1 MADCEYQIGGEGK
14 FYSESEFKKLLSEG
28 YLDKVMME
36 KSLTI
41 KGIKPNEAIAS
52 SFQLPSAIQPIVPT
66 TEAKTEEVV
75 TPTGDKNNYKIA
87 QDVTAEVSKENPDAS
102 VLLTPKG
109 EDLSLTAVYVGKENR
124 GKGIGT
130 KVLESVKKQAD
141 KLGKKIVLDATTELD
156 EETDLGRLESFYQKN
171 GFTKVGENKFEYNPI
186 TETKT
191 EEVVTPV
198 AEVKSENELPT
209 SELDKIPKGKTFQED
224 LAPEYYK
231 ELKEDISKNG
241 IKQPI
246 KLEYYVKDNAL
257 RIKDGHHRFKIAKE
271 LGITNIPVEVN
282 VVWNKKI
289 NEVDSNKDIEG
300 QPTYNPPSALDV
312 DFYKQRMYSPGTIK
326 LSEIGYS
333 TTPNETVT
341 KTEKNVTEPADEV
354 ERLRAE
360 EQKELLEAI
369 PNIEFL
375 QERNMHRGYMTAE
388 DVANYERIYNKY
400 DKLIT
405 PLLKQ
410 TTAEAK
416 EEVSDDRVAEEFAK
430 STNGNID
437 YAKKSISDVE
447 KYNNG
452 EVSPREYLES
462 RGYSEENFFE
472 VGADRDV
479 KDFLDLTEEEFKEV
493 ADRTAGYQNNK
504 INEAKQKVQA
514 ETVTKTEPTAET
526 APETKQPTKEAVAA
540 KNLADFLRRGKSEK
554 GTAMAS
560 PIPGFNQIWDATIET
575 VAKAIEVGGVTAGNF
590 RQSINDGMKAL
601 RNTDAYKAI
610 TDPKERAKISS
621 QYRKALVDLVP
632 QHFNFNADNL
642 RAAEFDTFNEELE
655 AAKGKDLDPKAFNAL
670 KARAKKFVNDN
681 LPVDNYRKT
690 EVKSYVAK
698 NFDKAK
704 NVADIQKNLEAV
716 NALLE
721 GKEAKIAEKSK
732 EQLIKDI
739 TDKIKANSKKVI
751 RRDRRTRR
759 KQGKITIP
767 AQQELNQV
775 IQDLKDQGMFN
786 NLESLTTE
794 ELSDLNNSLDN
805 IIKTGRAEQKQLTAL
820 EQAKIKADKA
830 MILRSLTSSP
840 DDILNGEE
848 EINERLD
855 QTDGHVIVDDKLM
868 SHSDFKDYVKK
879 NPDADLE
886 NVEFY
891 YSKDASKVREKLEK
905 DTTIRQRIRN
915 TTLWTVSDLETHL
928 AKLGAKAKGL
938 KTWIEG
944 NIAKPIREGRRKSIE
959 TVWRETRSYKKK
971 TREIFGNET
980 TMFKALTAP
989 TSVKAKN
996 SEESLS
1002 AGQVVHLFN
1011 ILNNTDPN
1019 KREADAKRLMKK
1031 NYISAEDVFNFMEDP
1046 ENKQLLDYANYLSEQ
1061 YNGPLRTLFGPTIE
1075 NLHNIDLGSDYYYPQ
1090 PASKSEAENITDSN
1104 NNISLSVTA
1113 PNMRHRE
1120 DNPTSGFELIDAH
1133 QMYLSYIDSMSHAK
1147 EFIPVVKA
1155 INTLISDVNRPYI
1168 MEKFGSASD
1177 YSDFIQTLK
1186 NTVTNESL
1194 YAPGALTAFNN
1205 AISLSLLWF
1214 RIQSV
1219 PQQMSS
1225 MIHYYHAGIKDGVYP
1240 HDVLRA
1246 VPTNKKELE
1255 FVKDFYADNPYLY
1268 NRLGGANIDPEMKKL
1283 KEQIDSN
1290 ANKLVKGTL
1299 NFVQFAGLFPIKF
1312 GDATAAASIGGGM
1325 SFALAQYKQAFKETG
1340 DADYAKEQAMQ
1351 RWYEETERTGQVSVA
1366 REIMSTKSFDNVVRL
1381 FIPFSSAQQGV
1392 VKKIY
1397 KAYLNTKDWKNL
1409 DPKEKAQTVSDL
1421 IYFSVAAPLPFLM
1434 SGAIGYALVSML
1446 SDDDEDEK
1454 EMTRLLYDLGTDAA
1468 QSHFTALG
1476 LPGLLLNTATN
1487 IARDKSHFNESPAY
1501 SRKEDIGI
1509 QLVKMLSANKTW
1521 DDLTSAERKDFIKN
1535 YKGERFGSFENTYNE
1550 SSMWDKT
1557 TRKDID
1563 EALESIGVLNLSKLY
1578 NRLDNLG
1585 KDKDI
1590 AAFALG
1596 VDRTRT
1602 EMNKKLDPYFNKAV
1616 ESGKKDALFEFAAR
1630 TWRDATGEDVD
1641 TKYIPEGAEKPKKS
1655 RKSSSDPF
1663 KFKKSGPSPFKKKF

>member
-1 MADCEYQIGGEGK
+1 MADCDYQIKGDDRI
-14 FYSESEFKKLLSEG
+14 YSESEFKKLLSEG
-28 YLDKVMME
+28 YLDKVIME
-36 KSLTI
+36 NDLKI
-41 KGIKPNEAIAS
+41 RGIKADEAIAS
-52 SFQLPSAIQPIVPT
+52 SFQLPSAIQPTVPT

-141 KLGKKIVLDATTELD
+141 KLGKKVVLDATTELD
-156 EETDLGRLESFYQKN
+156 EETDLGRLESFYEKN
-171 GFTKVGENKFEYNPI
+171 GFTKVGDNKFEYNPTAEV
-186 TETKT
+186 TETVTPESKT
-191 EEVVTPV
+191 EEVVTPKKIEELLPKPEKPINETKKGVFGKKDRTYEKRLSQYEEDLDDWNKSIKFFNNNPDVVEFYANANEQQKKHILRYSIWRSDSKNLDLNELIEYEYIQDDGTFSISPKGFTAKINDYENAPRLENGSIDWDKIKYVVVNPKGEMIYSASNSSDAVPSLYEENSKYQLQKPKV
-198 AEVKSENELPT
+198 ATPEVKTE
-209 SELDKIPKGKTFQED
+209 
-224 LAPEYYK
+224 
-231 ELKEDISKNG
+231 
-241 IKQPI
+241 
-246 KLEYYVKDNAL
+246 
-257 RIKDGHHRFKIAKE
+257 
-271 LGITNIPVEVN
+271 EV
-282 VVWNKKI
+282 V
-289 NEVDSNKDIEG
+289 
-300 QPTYNPPSALDV
+300 
-312 DFYKQRMYSPGTIK
+312 
-326 LSEIGYS
+326 
-333 TTPNETVT
+333 TPAETVT
-341 KTEKNVTEPADEV
+341 EEKSFD
-354 ERLRAE
+354 
-360 EQKELLEAI
+360 
-369 PNIEFL
+369 
-375 QERNMHRGYMTAE
+375 
-388 DVANYERIYNKY
+388 
-400 DKLIT
+400 DK
-405 PLLKQ
+405 
-410 TTAEAK
+410 
-416 EEVSDDRVAEEFAK
+416 VAEELAKSINSDIDFAK
-430 STNGNID
+430 
-437 YAKKSISDVE
+437 KEISDFE

-452 EVSPREYLES
+452 EVSPKEYLES
-462 RGYSEENFFE
+462 RGYSKENFFE
-472 VGADRDV
+472 VGAEREV

-493 ADRTAGYQNNK
+493 ADKNANYENNR
-504 INEAKQKVQA
+504 INQAKQKVQS
-514 ETVTKTEPTAET
+514 ETVTKTEEVVTPTT
-526 APETKQPTKEAVAA
+526 ETKQPTKEAKVA
-540 KNLADFLRRGKSEK
+540 KSLADTLRKAKMNLPK

-560 PIPGFNQIWDATIET
+560 FAPGFDKVWDASIET

-632 QHFNFNADNL
+632 QHFNFSVDDL
-642 RAAEFDTFNEELE
+642 RASEFDTFNQELE
-655 AAKGKDLDPKAFNAL
+655 AAKGKDIGPKAFNAL

-681 LPVDNYRKT
+681 LPVDNYKKT

-716 NALLE
+716 NTLLE
-721 GKEAKIAEKSK
+721 GKEAKIAKRTK

-739 TDKIKANSKKVI
+739 TDKIKSNSKQVV
-751 RRDRRTRR
+751 RRDKRTRR

-767 AQQELNQV
+767 AQQELNQA
-775 IQDLKDQGMFN
+775 IQDLKDQGLFN

-794 ELSDLNNSLDN
+794 ELSDLDKSLDN
-805 IIKTGRAEQKQLTAL
+805 IIKTGRAEQKTLTAL
-820 EQAKIKADKA
+820 EQAKIKTDKA
-830 MILRSLTSSP
+830 MILRSLAGSP

-848 EINERLD
+848 EINERLEET
-855 QTDGHVIVDDKLM
+855 QGHVIVDDQLM
-868 SHSDFKDYVKK
+868 SASDFKDYVKK
-879 NPDADLE
+879 NPDADLD

-891 YSKDASKVREKLEK
+891 YDKDASKVREKLEK

-959 TVWRETRSYKKK
+959 TVWRETRAYKKK
-971 TREIFGNET
+971 TRDIFGNEA
-980 TMFKALTAP
+980 TMFKDLTAP

-1046 ENKQLLDYANYLSEQ
+1046 ENKKLLDYANYLSEQ

-1168 MEKFGSASD
+1168 MEKFGSAAD

-1194 YAPGALTAFNN
+1194 YKPGAMTAYLN
-1205 AISLSLLWF
+1205 AVSLSLLWF

-1246 VPTNKKELE
+1246 VPTNKDELK

-1299 NFVQFAGLFPIKF
+1299 NFIQFAGLFPIKF

-1340 DADYAKEQAMQ
+1340 DANYAKEHAIQ
-1351 RWYEETERTGQVSVA
+1351 RWYEETERTGQVSIA
-1366 REIMSTKSFDNVVRL
+1366 REIMSTKSFDNNVRL

-1392 VKKIY
+1392 VKKVY
-1397 KAYLNTKDWKNL
+1397 KSYLNVKDWKSL
-1409 DPKEKAQTVSDL
+1409 DAKEKAQTVSDL
-1421 IYFSVAAPLPFLM
+1421 IYFSVFAPLPFLM
-1434 SGAIGYALVSML
+1434 SGAIGYAFVSML

-1468 QSHFTALG
+1468 QSHLTALG
-1476 LPGLLLNTATN
+1476 LPGLILNTATN
-1487 IARDKSHFNESPAY
+1487 IARDKSHFNESPSY

-1509 QLVKMLSANKTW
+1509 QLVKMLNNNKTW
-1521 DDLTSAERKDFIKN
+1521 DDLTPTERKEFIKN

-1550 SSMWDKT
+1550 SFMWDRATK
-1557 TRKDID
+1557 KDID
-1563 EALESIGVLNLSKLY
+1563 ETLESMGILNLSKLY
-1578 NRLDNLG
+1578 DRFETLG
-1585 KDKDI
+1585 KEKDIAAKDI

-1602 EMNKKLDPYFNKAV
+1602 EMNKKLDPYFNKAI

-1630 TWRDATGEDVD
+1630 AWRDATGEDVD

-1655 RKSSSDPF
+1655 RKRSSKPF
-1663 KFKKSGPSPFKKKF
+1663 KFNQPGPSPFKKKF

>member
-1 MADCEYQIGGEGK
+1 MADCIYTIEGSDK
-14 FYSESEFKKLLSEG
+14 TYSESEFKKLLSEG
-28 YLDKVMME
+28 YLDKVMMD
-36 KSLTI
+36 KNI
-41 KGIKPNEAIAS
+41 KIRGIKPDEAMAS
-52 SFQLPSAIQPIVPT
+52 SFQIPSAVQPQAPT
-66 TEAKTEEVV
+66 EVKS
-75 TPTGDKNNYKIA
+75 DYQIA
-87 QDVTAEVSKENPDAS
+87 QDATNEVSKENPDAS

-109 EDLSLTAVYVGKENR
+109 EDLSLTAVYVAKENR

-141 KLGKKIVLDATTELD
+141 KLGKKVVLDATTELD
-156 EETDLGRLESFYQKN
+156 EETDLGRLESFYEKN
-171 GFTKVGENKFEYNPI
+171 GFTKVGDNKFEYNPTAEV
-186 TETKT
+186 TEAVTPEIKTEEVVTPTETVTKT
-191 EEVVTPV
+191 EEVVTEPTT
-198 AEVKSENELPT
+198 EVKEQEQKINVNPLQGYSFTYESEQDIPNELKGVSPIVRSESTIGRGKKAKTNIRLTFSGQQLIDAGLGQQEGQTTTETKVEEQAAPEAKNKLTKKDLSKLT
-209 SELDKIPKGKTFQED
+209 SEEMFDIYDGLSE
-224 LAPEYYK
+224 
-231 ELKEDISKNG
+231 ELKDEHFRYGVGPNMTSQPSKMMFFT
-241 IKQPI
+241 
-246 KLEYYVKDNAL
+246 KLKNA
-257 RIKDGHHRFKIAKE
+257 I
-271 LGITNIPVEVN
+271 
-282 VVWNKKI
+282 
-289 NEVDSNKDIEG
+289 G
-300 QPTYNPPSALDV
+300 Q
-312 DFYKQRMYSPGTIK
+312 
-326 LSEIGYS
+326 E
-333 TTPNETVT
+333 
-341 KTEKNVTEPADEV
+341 
-354 ERLRAE
+354 
-360 EQKELLEAI
+360 EAI
-369 PNIEFL
+369 S
-375 QERNMHRGYMTAE
+375 
-388 DVANYERIYNKY
+388 
-400 DKLIT
+400 LIT
-405 PLLKQ
+405 ERQ
-410 TTAEAK
+410 
-416 EEVSDDRVAEEFAK
+416 AK
-430 STNGNID
+430 SS
-437 YAKKSISDVE
+437 K
-447 KYNNG
+447 
-452 EVSPREYLES
+452 
-462 RGYSEENFFE
+462 
-472 VGADRDV
+472 
-479 KDFLDLTEEEFKEV
+479 
-493 ADRTAGYQNNK
+493 
-504 INEAKQKVQA
+504 
-514 ETVTKTEPTAET
+514 
-526 APETKQPTKEAVAA
+526 TKQPTKEAQVA
-540 KNLADFLRRGKSEK
+540 KGLADTLRKAKFNLPK

-560 PIPGFNQIWDATIET
+560 FAPGFDKVWDATIET
-575 VAKAIEVGGVTAGNF
+575 VAKAIEAGGVTVGNF
-590 RQSINDGMKAL
+590 RKSINDGMKAL
-601 RNTDAYKAI
+601 KNTDAYKAI
-610 TDPKERAKISS
+610 TDIRERDRITSEYRKSLLEKIPQFFNVDPTEDFGNVWDSSMDIVNDSLSKSNKTPAALQKAIDEGFKDVKKSTWYNALDKDQKQQFAADYNDAMNRMFPINKEKASKEKVSKEEKEQGKEFKDKVSGVTGTVKPEKTIRLSESELIRIQLKYGNLIGKEVVKNIQDIKERIREYAQENLPKDDYSVKEVNSLMRSLSAAKTEKGLERSLDRID
-621 QYRKALVDLVP
+621 ALV
-632 QHFNFNADNL
+632 A
-642 RAAEFDTFNEELE
+642 RKLE
-655 AAKGKDLDPKAFNAL
+655 KQEAQD
-670 KARAKKFVNDN
+670 
-681 LPVDNYRKT
+681 RKT
-690 EVKSYVAK
+690 
-698 NFDKAK
+698 
-704 NVADIQKNLEAV
+704 
-716 NALLE
+716 
-721 GKEAKIAEKSK
+721 
-732 EQLIKDI
+732 LIKSI
-739 TDKIKANSKKVI
+739 NDKIKANSKQVI

-767 AQQELNQV
+767 AQQELNQA
-775 IQDLKDQGMFN
+775 IQDLKDQGLFN

-794 ELSDLNNSLDN
+794 ELSDLNDSLDN
-805 IIKTGRAEQKQLTAL
+805 IIKTGRVEQKALTAL
-820 EQAKIKADKA
+820 EQAKIKSDKA
-830 MILRSLTSSP
+830 MILRSLNSSP

-855 QTDGHVIVDDKLM
+855 KTDGHVIVDDQLM

-879 NPDADLE
+879 NPDADLD

-891 YSKDASKVREKLEK
+891 YNRDASKVREKLER

-959 TVWRETRSYKKK
+959 TVWRETRAYKKK
-971 TREIFGNET
+971 TREIFDDEAS
-980 TMFKALTAP
+980 MFKALTAP

-996 SEESLS
+996 STESLS

-1011 ILNNTDPN
+1011 ILNNTDPE

-1031 NYISAEDVFNFMEDP
+1031 NYISAEDVFNFMKKP
-1046 ENKQLLDYANYLSEQ
+1046 ENYQLLNYAAYLAQQ

-1075 NLHNIDLGSDYYYPQ
+1075 NLHTIDLGSDYYYPQ

-1120 DNPTSGFELIDAH
+1120 ENPTSGFELIDAH

-1168 MEKFGSASD
+1168 MEKFGSAAD

-1194 YAPGALTAFNN
+1194 YKPGAMTAYLNSV
-1205 AISLSLLWF
+1205 SLSLLWF

-1299 NFVQFAGLFPIKF
+1299 SFIQFAGLFPIKF

-1340 DADYAKEQAMQ
+1340 DASYAKEHALQ
-1351 RWYEETERTGQVSVA
+1351 RWFEETERTGQVSVA

-1392 VKKIY
+1392 IKKIY
-1397 KAYLNTKDWKNL
+1397 KSYLNTKDWKNL
-1409 DPKEKAQTVSDL
+1409 DAKEKAQTVSDL
-1421 IYFSVAAPLPFLM
+1421 IYFSVFAPLPFLM
-1434 SGAIGYALVSML
+1434 SGAIGYAFVSML

-1468 QSHFTALG
+1468 QSHLTALG

-1501 SRKEDIGI
+1501 SRKEDIAL
-1509 QLVKMLSANKTW
+1509 QLVKMLNNNKTW
-1521 DDLTSAERKDFIKN
+1521 DDLTLAERKEFIKN

-1550 SSMWDKT
+1550 SSMWDRA

-1563 EALESIGVLNLSKLY
+1563 EALESIGILNLSKLY
-1578 NRLDNLG
+1578 DKMANLG
-1585 KDKDI
+1585 KSNDFASI

-1602 EMNKKLDPYFNKAV
+1602 EMNKKLDSYFNKAV
-1616 ESGKKDALFEFAAR
+1616 ESGKKDVLFETGAR
-1630 TWRDATGEDVD
+1630 IWRDATGENVD
-1641 TKYIPEGAEKPKKS
+1641 TKYIPQGAEKPKKI
-1655 RKSSSDPF
+1655 RSSSSKPF
-1663 KFKKSGPSPFKKKF
+1663 SFNQPGPSPFKKKF

>member
-52 SFQLPSAIQPIVPT
+52 SFQLPSAIQPTVPV
-66 TEAKTEEVV
+66 TETKTKEVV
-75 TPTGDKNNYKIA
+75 TPT
-87 QDVTAEVSKENPDAS
+87 
-102 VLLTPKG
+102 
-109 EDLSLTAVYVGKENR
+109 
-124 GKGIGT
+124 
-130 KVLESVKKQAD
+130 
-141 KLGKKIVLDATTELD
+141 
-156 EETDLGRLESFYQKN
+156 
-171 GFTKVGENKFEYNPI
+171 
-186 TETKT
+186 
-191 EEVVTPV
+191 
-198 AEVKSENELPT
+198 
-209 SELDKIPKGKTFQED
+209 
-224 LAPEYYK
+224 
-231 ELKEDISKNG
+231 
-241 IKQPI
+241 
-246 KLEYYVKDNAL
+246 
-257 RIKDGHHRFKIAKE
+257 
-271 LGITNIPVEVN
+271 
-282 VVWNKKI
+282 
-289 NEVDSNKDIEG
+289 
-300 QPTYNPPSALDV
+300 
-312 DFYKQRMYSPGTIK
+312 
-326 LSEIGYS
+326 
-333 TTPNETVT
+333 ETVT
-341 KTEKNVTEPADEV
+341 KTEEKVTEPTAEV
-354 ERLRAE
+354 ETLRAE
-360 EQKELLEAI
+360 EQKELREAI
-369 PNIEFL
+369 PNIESYKVDGEIDKSL
-375 QERNMHRGYMTAE
+375 MTPE
-388 DVANYERIYNKY
+388 ESKNYDEIYNKY

-405 PLLKQ
+405 PLLKEP
-410 TTAEAK
+410 AA
-416 EEVSDDRVAEEFAK
+416 EVSIEELNKKKESLNKEFNSLNKQYIKDNKQLDATTRANEDTTVIEERLDNTQQKMSEISSELENVENDIK
-430 STNGNID
+430 S
-437 YAKKSISDVE
+437 
-447 KYNNG
+447 
-452 EVSPREYLES
+452 
-462 RGYSEENFFE
+462 
-472 VGADRDV
+472 
-479 KDFLDLTEEEFKEV
+479 KE
-493 ADRTAGYQNNK
+493 
-504 INEAKQKVQA
+504 
-514 ETVTKTEPTAET
+514 P
-526 APETKQPTKEAVAA
+526 APETKQPTKEAQVA
-540 KNLADFLRRGKSEK
+540 KSLADTLRKAKMNLPK

-560 PIPGFNQIWDATIET
+560 FAPGFDKVWDTTIET

-655 AAKGKDLDPKAFNAL
+655 ASKEKEKFAGGLSAKELSNL
-670 KARAKKFVNDN
+670 KAKAKKFVNDN

-721 GKEAKIAEKSK
+721 GKEAKIAEKSR

-739 TDKIKANSKKVI
+739 TDKIKANSKQVV
-751 RRDRRTRR
+751 RRDKRTRR

-767 AQQELNQV
+767 AQRELNQV

-805 IIKTGRAEQKQLTAL
+805 IIKTGRTEQKQLTAL

-830 MILRSLTSSP
+830 MILRSLTSRP
-840 DDILNGEE
+840 DDILNGED

-855 QTDGHVIVDDKLM
+855 STDGHVIVDDKLM

-879 NPDADLE
+879 NPDADLD

-891 YSKDASKVREKLEK
+891 YDKNASKVREKLEK
-905 DTTIRQRIRN
+905 DTTIRQKIRN

-959 TVWRETRSYKKK
+959 TVWRETRGYKKK
-971 TREIFGNET
+971 TREIFGNES

-1194 YAPGALTAFNN
+1194 YKPGAMTAYLNS
-1205 AISLSLLWF
+1205 ISLSLLWF

-1225 MIHYYHAGIKDGVYP
+1225 MVHYYHAGIKDGVYP

-1255 FVKDFYADNPYLY
+1255 FVKDFYVDNPYLY

-1299 NFVQFAGLFPIKF
+1299 NFIQFAGLFPIKF
-1312 GDATAAASIGGGM
+1312 GDATAAASIGGGA

-1340 DADYAKEQAMQ
+1340 DAQYAKEHAMQ

-1366 REIMSTKSFDNVVRL
+1366 REIMSTKSFDNNVRL

-1392 VKKIY
+1392 IKKIY
-1397 KAYLNTKDWKNL
+1397 KSYLNVKDWKNL
-1409 DPKEKAQTVSDL
+1409 DAKEKAQTVSDL

-1434 SGAIGYALVSML
+1434 SGAIGYAFVSML

-1468 QSHFTALG
+1468 QSHLTALG
-1476 LPGLLLNTATN
+1476 LPGLILNTATN
-1487 IARDKSHFNESPAY
+1487 VARDKSHFNESPAY
-1501 SRKEDIGI
+1501 SRKEDIAI
-1509 QLVKMLSANKTW
+1509 QLVKMLKNNKTW
-1521 DDLTSAERKDFIKN
+1521 DDLTLAEQKEFIKD

-1550 SSMWDKT
+1550 SSMWDRA

-1563 EALESIGVLNLSKLY
+1563 EALESIGILNLSKLY
-1578 NRLDNLG
+1578 DRLETLG
-1585 KDKDI
+1585 KEKDI

-1602 EMNKKLDPYFNKAV
+1602 EMNKKLDPYFNKAI

-1630 TWRDATGEDVD
+1630 AWRDATGEAVD

-1655 RKSSSDPF
+1655 RKSSSKPGAF
-1663 KFKKSGPSPFKKKF
+1663 PKQKFGPKIPKFKIN

>member
-1 MADCEYQIGGEGK
+1 MADCEYTIAGDDRV
-14 FYSESEFKKLLSEG
+14 YSESEFKKLLSEG
-28 YLDKVMME
+28 YLDKVMIE
-36 KSLTI
+36 NKI
-41 KGIKPNEAIAS
+41 KIRGIKVNEALAS
-52 SFQLPSAIQPIVPT
+52 SFEIPSAIQPQ
-66 TEAKTEEVV
+66 A
-75 TPTGDKNNYKIA
+75 PTGVKSDYQISQEATN
-87 QDVTAEVSKENPDAS
+87 EVSKENPDAS

-109 EDLSLTAVYVGKENR
+109 EDLSLTAMYVAKENR

-141 KLGKKIVLDATTELD
+141 KLGKKVVLDATTELD
-156 EETDLGRLESFYQKN
+156 EETDLGRLESFYEKN
-171 GFTKVGENKFEYNPI
+171 GFTKVGDNKFEYNPTAEV
-186 TETKT
+186 TETVTPESKT
-191 EEVVTPV
+191 EEVVTPKKIEELLPKPEKPINETKKGVFGKKDRTYEKRLSQYEEDLDDWNKSIKFFNNNPDVVEFYANANEQQKKHILRYSIWRSDSKNLDLNELIEYEYIQDDGTFSISPKGFTAKINDYENAPRLENGSIDWDKIKYVVVNPKGEMIYSASNSSDAVPSLYEENSKYQLQKPKV
-198 AEVKSENELPT
+198 ATPEVKTE
-209 SELDKIPKGKTFQED
+209 
-224 LAPEYYK
+224 
-231 ELKEDISKNG
+231 
-241 IKQPI
+241 
-246 KLEYYVKDNAL
+246 
-257 RIKDGHHRFKIAKE
+257 
-271 LGITNIPVEVN
+271 EV
-282 VVWNKKI
+282 V
-289 NEVDSNKDIEG
+289 
-300 QPTYNPPSALDV
+300 
-312 DFYKQRMYSPGTIK
+312 
-326 LSEIGYS
+326 
-333 TTPNETVT
+333 TPAETVT
-341 KTEKNVTEPADEV
+341 EEKSFD
-354 ERLRAE
+354 
-360 EQKELLEAI
+360 
-369 PNIEFL
+369 
-375 QERNMHRGYMTAE
+375 
-388 DVANYERIYNKY
+388 
-400 DKLIT
+400 DK
-405 PLLKQ
+405 
-410 TTAEAK
+410 
-416 EEVSDDRVAEEFAK
+416 VAEELAKSINSDIDFAK
-430 STNGNID
+430 
-437 YAKKSISDVE
+437 KEISDFE

-452 EVSPREYLES
+452 EVSPKEYLES
-462 RGYSEENFFE
+462 RGYSKENFFE
-472 VGADRDV
+472 VGAEREV

-493 ADRTAGYQNNK
+493 ADKNANYENNR
-504 INEAKQKVQA
+504 INQAKQKVQS
-514 ETVTKTEPTAET
+514 ETVTKTEEVVTPTT
-526 APETKQPTKEAVAA
+526 ETKQPTKEAKVA
-540 KNLADFLRRGKSEK
+540 KSLADTLRKAKMNLPK

-560 PIPGFNQIWDATIET
+560 FAPGFDKVWDASIET

-632 QHFNFNADNL
+632 QHFNFSVDDL
-642 RAAEFDTFNEELE
+642 RASEFDTFNQELE
-655 AAKGKDLDPKAFNAL
+655 AAKGKDIGPKAFNAL

-681 LPVDNYRKT
+681 LPVDNYKKT

-716 NALLE
+716 NTLLE
-721 GKEAKIAEKSK
+721 GKEAKIAKRTK

-739 TDKIKANSKKVI
+739 TDKIKSNSKQVV
-751 RRDRRTRR
+751 RRDKRTRR

-767 AQQELNQV
+767 AQQELNQA
-775 IQDLKDQGMFN
+775 IQDLKDQGLFN

-794 ELSDLNNSLDN
+794 ELSDLDKSLDN
-805 IIKTGRAEQKQLTAL
+805 IIKTGRAEQKTLTAL
-820 EQAKIKADKA
+820 EQAKIKTDKA
-830 MILRSLTSSP
+830 MILRSLAGSP

-848 EINERLD
+848 EINERLEET
-855 QTDGHVIVDDKLM
+855 QGHVIVDDQLM
-868 SHSDFKDYVKK
+868 SASDFKDYVKK
-879 NPDADLE
+879 NPDADLD

-891 YSKDASKVREKLEK
+891 YDKDASKVREKLEK

-959 TVWRETRSYKKK
+959 TVWRETRAYKKK
-971 TREIFGNET
+971 TRDIFGNEA
-980 TMFKALTAP
+980 TMFKDLTAP

-1046 ENKQLLDYANYLSEQ
+1046 ENKKLLDYANYLSEQ

-1168 MEKFGSASD
+1168 MEKFGSAAD

-1194 YAPGALTAFNN
+1194 YKPGAMTAYLN
-1205 AISLSLLWF
+1205 AVSLSLLWF

-1246 VPTNKKELE
+1246 VPTNKDELK

-1299 NFVQFAGLFPIKF
+1299 NFIQFAGLFPIKF

-1340 DADYAKEQAMQ
+1340 DANYAKEHAIQ
-1351 RWYEETERTGQVSVA
+1351 RWYEETERTGQVSIA
-1366 REIMSTKSFDNVVRL
+1366 REIMSTKSFDNNVRL

-1392 VKKIY
+1392 VKKVY
-1397 KAYLNTKDWKNL
+1397 KSYLNVKDWKSL
-1409 DPKEKAQTVSDL
+1409 DAKEKAQTVSDL
-1421 IYFSVAAPLPFLM
+1421 IYFSVFAPLPFLM
-1434 SGAIGYALVSML
+1434 SGAIGYAFVSML

-1468 QSHFTALG
+1468 QSHLTALG
-1476 LPGLLLNTATN
+1476 LPGLILNTATN
-1487 IARDKSHFNESPAY
+1487 IARDKSHFNESPSY

-1509 QLVKMLSANKTW
+1509 QLVKMLNNNKTW
-1521 DDLTSAERKDFIKN
+1521 DDLTPTERKEFIKN

-1550 SSMWDKT
+1550 SFMWDRATK
-1557 TRKDID
+1557 KDID
-1563 EALESIGVLNLSKLY
+1563 ETLESMGILNLSKLY
-1578 NRLDNLG
+1578 DRFETLG
-1585 KDKDI
+1585 KEKDIAAKDI

-1602 EMNKKLDPYFNKAV
+1602 EMNKKLDPYFNKAI

-1630 TWRDATGEDVD
+1630 AWRDATGEDVD

-1655 RKSSSDPF
+1655 RKRSSKPF
-1663 KFKKSGPSPFKKKF
+1663 KFNQPGPSPFKKKF

>member
-1 MADCEYQIGGEGK
+1 MADCDYQIKGDDRI
-14 FYSESEFKKLLSEG
+14 YSESEFKKLLSEG

-36 KSLTI
+36 NDLKI
-41 KGIKPNEAIAS
+41 RGIKADEAMAS
-52 SFQLPSAIQPIVPT
+52 SFKLPSAVQPTVP
-66 TEAKTEEVV
+66 V
-75 TPTGDKNNYKIA
+75 TGSKDNYKVA
-87 QDVTAEVSKENPDAS
+87 QEVTTEVSKENPDAS
-102 VLLTPKG
+102 VLLTPEG

-141 KLGKKIVLDATTELD
+141 KLGKKIVLDATTGLD
-156 EETDLGRLESFYQKN
+156 EETDLGRLESFYEKN
-171 GFTKVGENKFEYNPI
+171 GFTKVGDNKFEYNPTAEV
-186 TETKT
+186 TEAVTSGIKTEEVVNPTETVTKT
-191 EEVVTPV
+191 EEVVTPTIETK
-198 AEVKSENELPT
+198 AEGKKNILN
-209 SELDKIPKGKTFQED
+209 LD
-224 LAPEYYK
+224 
-231 ELKEDISKNG
+231 ELKQQKE
-241 IKQPI
+241 
-246 KLEYYVKDNAL
+246 KLETL
-257 RIKDGHHRFKIAKE
+257 
-271 LGITNIPVEVN
+271 
-282 VVWNKKI
+282 
-289 NEVDSNKDIEG
+289 
-300 QPTYNPPSALDV
+300 
-312 DFYKQRMYSPGTIK
+312 
-326 LSEIGYS
+326 
-333 TTPNETVT
+333 
-341 KTEKNVTEPADEV
+341 
-354 ERLRAE
+354 
-360 EQKELLEAI
+360 
-369 PNIEFL
+369 
-375 QERNMHRGYMTAE
+375 
-388 DVANYERIYNKY
+388 
-400 DKLIT
+400 
-405 PLLKQ
+405 
-410 TTAEAK
+410 K
-416 EEVSDDRVAEEFAK
+416 EEKLNWTPRKEALLNKVNKA
-430 STNGNID
+430 ID
-437 YAKKSISDVE
+437 QQEKKQ
-447 KYNNG
+447 
-452 EVSPREYLES
+452 ES
-462 RGYSEENFFE
+462 
-472 VGADRDV
+472 
-479 KDFLDLTEEEFKEV
+479 
-493 ADRTAGYQNNK
+493 
-504 INEAKQKVQA
+504 
-514 ETVTKTEPTAET
+514 
-526 APETKQPTKEAVAA
+526 ETKQPTKEAVAA

-575 VAKAIEVGGVTAGNF
+575 VAKAIEVGGVTVGNF
-590 RQSINDGMKAL
+590 RKSINDGMKAL
-601 RNTDAYKAI
+601 KNTDAYKAI
-610 TDPKERAKISS
+610 TDIRERDRITSEYRKLLLEKIPQFFNVDPTEDFGNVWDSSMDIVNDSLSKSNKTPAALQKAIDEGFKDVKKSTWYNALDKDQKQQFAADYNDAMNRMFPINKEKASKEKVSKEEKEQGKEFKEKVSEVTGTVKPEKTIRLSESELIRIQLKYGNLIGKEVVKNIQDIKERIREYAQENLPKDDYSVKEVNSLMRSLSAAKTEKGLERSLDKID
-621 QYRKALVDLVP
+621 ALV
-632 QHFNFNADNL
+632 A
-642 RAAEFDTFNEELE
+642 RKLE
-655 AAKGKDLDPKAFNAL
+655 KQEAQD
-670 KARAKKFVNDN
+670 
-681 LPVDNYRKT
+681 RKT
-690 EVKSYVAK
+690 
-698 NFDKAK
+698 
-704 NVADIQKNLEAV
+704 
-716 NALLE
+716 
-721 GKEAKIAEKSK
+721 
-732 EQLIKDI
+732 LIKSI
-739 TDKIKANSKKVI
+739 NDKIKANSKQVI

-767 AQQELNQV
+767 AQQELNQA
-775 IQDLKDQGMFN
+775 IQDLKDQGLFN

-794 ELSDLNNSLDN
+794 ELSDLNDSLDN
-805 IIKTGRAEQKQLTAL
+805 IIKTGRVEQKALTAL
-820 EQAKIKADKA
+820 EQAKIKSDKA
-830 MILRSLTSSP
+830 MILRSLNSSP

-855 QTDGHVIVDDKLM
+855 KTDGHVIVDDQLM

-879 NPDADLE
+879 NPDADLD

-891 YSKDASKVREKLEK
+891 YNRDASKVREKLER

-959 TVWRETRSYKKK
+959 TVWRETRAYKKK
-971 TREIFGNET
+971 TREIFGNEAS
-980 TMFKALTAP
+980 MFKALTAP

-1011 ILNNTDPN
+1011 ILNNTDPE

-1031 NYISAEDVFNFMEDP
+1031 NYISAEDVFNFMKKP
-1046 ENKQLLDYANYLSEQ
+1046 ENYQLLNYANYLAEQ
-1061 YNGPLRTLFGPTIE
+1061 YNGPLRNLFGPTIE
-1075 NLHNIDLGSDYYYPQ
+1075 NLHKIDLGSDYYYPQ

-1168 MEKFGSASD
+1168 MEKFGSVSD

-1194 YAPGALTAFNN
+1194 YAPGAMTAFNN

-1240 HDVLRA
+1240 HDVLKA

-1340 DADYAKEQAMQ
+1340 DAEYAKEHAIQ
-1351 RWYEETERTGQVSVA
+1351 RWYEETERTGQVSTA

-1454 EMTRLLYDLGTDAA
+1454 EMTRLLYDLGADSA
-1468 QSHFTALG
+1468 QSHLTALG
-1476 LPGLLLNTATN
+1476 LPGLILNTAAN

-1501 SRKEDIGI
+1501 SRKEDIAA
-1509 QLVKMLSANKTW
+1509 QLVKMLRNNRTW
-1521 DDLTSAERKDFIKN
+1521 DDLTPAEKKEFIKN

-1550 SSMWDKT
+1550 SSMWDRT

-1578 NRLDNLG
+1578 DRIGSLEKSNDLAS
-1585 KDKDI
+1585 I
-1590 AAFALG
+1590 VAFALG

-1602 EMNKKLDPYFNKAV
+1602 AMNKKLDPYFNKAV
-1616 ESGKKDALFEFAAR
+1616 ESGKKDALFEFGAR
-1630 TWRDATGEDVD
+1630 VWRDATGEAVD
-1641 TKYIPEGAEKPKKS
+1641 TKYIPQGAEKPKKS
-1655 RKSSSDPF
+1655 RGGSSADPF
-1663 KFKKSGPSPFKKKF
+1663 KFKKGGPSPFKKAF

>member
-52 SFQLPSAIQPIVPT
+52 SFQLPSAIQPTVPV
-66 TEAKTEEVV
+66 TETKTKEVV
-75 TPTGDKNNYKIA
+75 TPT
-87 QDVTAEVSKENPDAS
+87 
-102 VLLTPKG
+102 
-109 EDLSLTAVYVGKENR
+109 
-124 GKGIGT
+124 
-130 KVLESVKKQAD
+130 
-141 KLGKKIVLDATTELD
+141 
-156 EETDLGRLESFYQKN
+156 
-171 GFTKVGENKFEYNPI
+171 
-186 TETKT
+186 
-191 EEVVTPV
+191 
-198 AEVKSENELPT
+198 
-209 SELDKIPKGKTFQED
+209 
-224 LAPEYYK
+224 
-231 ELKEDISKNG
+231 
-241 IKQPI
+241 
-246 KLEYYVKDNAL
+246 
-257 RIKDGHHRFKIAKE
+257 
-271 LGITNIPVEVN
+271 
-282 VVWNKKI
+282 
-289 NEVDSNKDIEG
+289 
-300 QPTYNPPSALDV
+300 
-312 DFYKQRMYSPGTIK
+312 
-326 LSEIGYS
+326 
-333 TTPNETVT
+333 ETVT
-341 KTEKNVTEPADEV
+341 KTEEKVTEPTAEV
-354 ERLRAE
+354 ETLRAE
-360 EQKELLEAI
+360 EQKELREAI
-369 PNIEFL
+369 PNIESYKVDGEIDKSL
-375 QERNMHRGYMTAE
+375 MTPE
-388 DVANYERIYNKY
+388 ESKNYDEIYNKY

-405 PLLKQ
+405 PLLKEP
-410 TTAEAK
+410 AA
-416 EEVSDDRVAEEFAK
+416 EVSIEELNKKKESLNKEFNSLNKQYIKDNKQLDATTRANEDTTVIEERLDNTQQKMSEISSELENVENDIK
-430 STNGNID
+430 S
-437 YAKKSISDVE
+437 
-447 KYNNG
+447 
-452 EVSPREYLES
+452 
-462 RGYSEENFFE
+462 
-472 VGADRDV
+472 
-479 KDFLDLTEEEFKEV
+479 KE
-493 ADRTAGYQNNK
+493 
-504 INEAKQKVQA
+504 
-514 ETVTKTEPTAET
+514 P
-526 APETKQPTKEAVAA
+526 APETKQPTKEAQVA
-540 KNLADFLRRGKSEK
+540 KSLADTLRKAKMNLPK

-560 PIPGFNQIWDATIET
+560 FAPGFDKVWDTTIET

-655 AAKGKDLDPKAFNAL
+655 ASKEKEKFAGGLSAKELSNL
-670 KARAKKFVNDN
+670 KAKAKKFVNDN

-721 GKEAKIAEKSK
+721 GKEAKIAEKSR

-739 TDKIKANSKKVI
+739 TDKIKANSKQVV
-751 RRDRRTRR
+751 RRDKRTRR

-767 AQQELNQV
+767 AQRELNQV

-805 IIKTGRAEQKQLTAL
+805 IIKTGRTEQKQLTAL

-830 MILRSLTSSP
+830 MILRSLTSRP
-840 DDILNGEE
+840 DDILNGED

-855 QTDGHVIVDDKLM
+855 STDGHVIVDDKLM

-879 NPDADLE
+879 NPDADLD

-891 YSKDASKVREKLEK
+891 YDKNASKVREKLEK
-905 DTTIRQRIRN
+905 DTTIRQKIRN

-959 TVWRETRSYKKK
+959 TVWRETRGYKKK
-971 TREIFGNET
+971 TREIFGNES

-1194 YAPGALTAFNN
+1194 YKPGAMTAYLNS
-1205 AISLSLLWF
+1205 ISLSLLWF

-1225 MIHYYHAGIKDGVYP
+1225 MVHYYHAGIKDGVYP

-1255 FVKDFYADNPYLY
+1255 FVKDFYVDNPYLY

-1299 NFVQFAGLFPIKF
+1299 NFIQFAGLFPIKF
-1312 GDATAAASIGGGM
+1312 GDATAAASIGGGA

-1340 DADYAKEQAMQ
+1340 DAQYAKEHAMQ

-1366 REIMSTKSFDNVVRL
+1366 REIMSTKSFDNNVRL

-1392 VKKIY
+1392 IKKIY
-1397 KAYLNTKDWKNL
+1397 KSYLNVKDWKNL
-1409 DPKEKAQTVSDL
+1409 DAKEKAQTVSDL

-1434 SGAIGYALVSML
+1434 SGAIGYAFVSML

-1468 QSHFTALG
+1468 QSHLTALG
-1476 LPGLLLNTATN
+1476 LPGLILNTATN
-1487 IARDKSHFNESPAY
+1487 VARDKSHFNESPAY
-1501 SRKEDIGI
+1501 SRKEDIAI
-1509 QLVKMLSANKTW
+1509 QLVKMLKNNKTW
-1521 DDLTSAERKDFIKN
+1521 DDLTLAEQKEFIKD

-1550 SSMWDKT
+1550 SSMWDRA

-1563 EALESIGVLNLSKLY
+1563 EALESIGILNLSKLY
-1578 NRLDNLG
+1578 DRLETLG
-1585 KDKDI
+1585 KEKDI

-1602 EMNKKLDPYFNKAV
+1602 EMNKKLDPYFNKAI

-1630 TWRDATGEDVD
+1630 AWRDATGESVD

-1655 RKSSSDPF
+1655 RKSSSKPGAF
-1663 KFKKSGPSPFKKKF
+1663 PKQKFGPKIPKFKIN

>member
-52 SFQLPSAIQPIVPT
+52 SFQLPSAIQPTVP
-66 TEAKTEEVV
+66 V
-75 TPTGDKNNYKIA
+75 
-87 QDVTAEVSKENPDAS
+87 
-102 VLLTPKG
+102 
-109 EDLSLTAVYVGKENR
+109 
-124 GKGIGT
+124 
-130 KVLESVKKQAD
+130 
-141 KLGKKIVLDATTELD
+141 
-156 EETDLGRLESFYQKN
+156 
-171 GFTKVGENKFEYNPI
+171 

-191 EEVVTPV
+191 EEVVTP
-198 AEVKSENELPT
+198 T
-209 SELDKIPKGKTFQED
+209 
-224 LAPEYYK
+224 
-231 ELKEDISKNG
+231 
-241 IKQPI
+241 
-246 KLEYYVKDNAL
+246 
-257 RIKDGHHRFKIAKE
+257 
-271 LGITNIPVEVN
+271 
-282 VVWNKKI
+282 
-289 NEVDSNKDIEG
+289 
-300 QPTYNPPSALDV
+300 
-312 DFYKQRMYSPGTIK
+312 
-326 LSEIGYS
+326 
-333 TTPNETVT
+333 ETVT
-341 KTEKNVTEPADEV
+341 KTEEKVTEPTAEV
-354 ERLRAE
+354 ETLRAE
-360 EQKELLEAI
+360 EQKELREAI
-369 PNIEFL
+369 PNIESYKVDGEIDKSL
-375 QERNMHRGYMTAE
+375 MTPE
-388 DVANYERIYNKY
+388 ESKNYDEIYNKY

-405 PLLKQ
+405 PLLKEP
-410 TTAEAK
+410 AA
-416 EEVSDDRVAEEFAK
+416 EVSIEELNKKKESLNKEFNSLNKQYIKDNKQLDATTRANEDTTVIEERLDNTQQKMSEISSELENVENDIK
-430 STNGNID
+430 S
-437 YAKKSISDVE
+437 
-447 KYNNG
+447 
-452 EVSPREYLES
+452 
-462 RGYSEENFFE
+462 
-472 VGADRDV
+472 
-479 KDFLDLTEEEFKEV
+479 KE
-493 ADRTAGYQNNK
+493 
-504 INEAKQKVQA
+504 
-514 ETVTKTEPTAET
+514 P
-526 APETKQPTKEAVAA
+526 APETKQPTKEAQVA
-540 KNLADFLRRGKSEK
+540 KSLADTLRKAKMNLPK

-560 PIPGFNQIWDATIET
+560 FAPGFDKVWDTTIET

-655 AAKGKDLDPKAFNAL
+655 ASKEKEKFAGGLSAKELSNL
-670 KARAKKFVNDN
+670 KAKAKKFVNDN

-721 GKEAKIAEKSK
+721 GKEAKIAEKSR

-739 TDKIKANSKKVI
+739 TDKIKANSKQVV
-751 RRDRRTRR
+751 RRDKRTRR

-767 AQQELNQV
+767 AQRELNQV

-805 IIKTGRAEQKQLTAL
+805 IIKTGRTEQKQLTAL

-830 MILRSLTSSP
+830 MILRSLTSRP
-840 DDILNGEE
+840 DDILNGED

-855 QTDGHVIVDDKLM
+855 STDGHVIVDDKLM

-879 NPDADLE
+879 NPDADLD

-891 YSKDASKVREKLEK
+891 YDKNASKVREKLEK
-905 DTTIRQRIRN
+905 DTTIRQKIRN

-959 TVWRETRSYKKK
+959 TVWRETRGYKKK
-971 TREIFGNET
+971 TREIFGNES

-1194 YAPGALTAFNN
+1194 YKPGAMTAYLNS
-1205 AISLSLLWF
+1205 ISLSLLWF

-1225 MIHYYHAGIKDGVYP
+1225 MVHYYHAGIKDGVYP

-1255 FVKDFYADNPYLY
+1255 FVKDFYVDNPYLY

-1299 NFVQFAGLFPIKF
+1299 NFIQFAGLFPIKF
-1312 GDATAAASIGGGM
+1312 GDATAAASIGGGA

-1340 DADYAKEQAMQ
+1340 DAQYAKEHAMQ

-1366 REIMSTKSFDNVVRL
+1366 REIMSTKSFDNNVRL

-1392 VKKIY
+1392 IKKIY
-1397 KAYLNTKDWKNL
+1397 KSYLNVKDWKNL
-1409 DPKEKAQTVSDL
+1409 DAKEKAQTVSDL

-1434 SGAIGYALVSML
+1434 SGAIGYAFVSML

-1468 QSHFTALG
+1468 QSHLTALG
-1476 LPGLLLNTATN
+1476 LPGLILNTATN
-1487 IARDKSHFNESPAY
+1487 LARDKSHFNESPAY
-1501 SRKEDIGI
+1501 SRKEDIAI
-1509 QLVKMLSANKTW
+1509 QLVKMLKNNKTW
-1521 DDLTSAERKDFIKN
+1521 DDLTLAEQKEFIKD

-1550 SSMWDKT
+1550 SSMWDRA

-1563 EALESIGVLNLSKLY
+1563 EALESIGILNLSKLY
-1578 NRLDNLG
+1578 DRLETLG
-1585 KDKDI
+1585 KEKDI

-1602 EMNKKLDPYFNKAV
+1602 EMNKKLDPYFNKAI

-1630 TWRDATGEDVD
+1630 AWRDATGESVD

-1655 RKSSSDPF
+1655 RKSSSKPGAF
-1663 KFKKSGPSPFKKKF
+1663 PKQKFGPKIPKFKIN

>member
-52 SFQLPSAIQPIVPT
+52 SFQLPSAIQPTVPV
-66 TEAKTEEVV
+66 TETKTKEVV
-75 TPTGDKNNYKIA
+75 TPT
-87 QDVTAEVSKENPDAS
+87 
-102 VLLTPKG
+102 
-109 EDLSLTAVYVGKENR
+109 
-124 GKGIGT
+124 
-130 KVLESVKKQAD
+130 
-141 KLGKKIVLDATTELD
+141 
-156 EETDLGRLESFYQKN
+156 
-171 GFTKVGENKFEYNPI
+171 
-186 TETKT
+186 
-191 EEVVTPV
+191 
-198 AEVKSENELPT
+198 
-209 SELDKIPKGKTFQED
+209 
-224 LAPEYYK
+224 
-231 ELKEDISKNG
+231 
-241 IKQPI
+241 
-246 KLEYYVKDNAL
+246 
-257 RIKDGHHRFKIAKE
+257 
-271 LGITNIPVEVN
+271 
-282 VVWNKKI
+282 
-289 NEVDSNKDIEG
+289 
-300 QPTYNPPSALDV
+300 
-312 DFYKQRMYSPGTIK
+312 
-326 LSEIGYS
+326 
-333 TTPNETVT
+333 ETVT
-341 KTEKNVTEPADEV
+341 KTEEKVTEPTAEV
-354 ERLRAE
+354 ETLRAE
-360 EQKELLEAI
+360 EQKELREAI
-369 PNIEFL
+369 PNIESYKVDGEIDKSL
-375 QERNMHRGYMTAE
+375 MTPE
-388 DVANYERIYNKY
+388 ESKNYDEIYNKY

-405 PLLKQ
+405 PLLKEP
-410 TTAEAK
+410 AA
-416 EEVSDDRVAEEFAK
+416 EVSIEELNKKKESLNKEFNSLNKQYIKDNKQLDATTRANEDTTVIEERLDNTQQKMSEISSELENVENDIK
-430 STNGNID
+430 S
-437 YAKKSISDVE
+437 
-447 KYNNG
+447 
-452 EVSPREYLES
+452 
-462 RGYSEENFFE
+462 
-472 VGADRDV
+472 
-479 KDFLDLTEEEFKEV
+479 KE
-493 ADRTAGYQNNK
+493 
-504 INEAKQKVQA
+504 
-514 ETVTKTEPTAET
+514 P
-526 APETKQPTKEAVAA
+526 APETKQPTKEAQVA
-540 KNLADFLRRGKSEK
+540 KSLADTLRKAKMNLPK

-560 PIPGFNQIWDATIET
+560 FAPGFDKVWDTTIET

-655 AAKGKDLDPKAFNAL
+655 ASKEKEKFAGGLSAKELSNL
-670 KARAKKFVNDN
+670 KAKAKKFVNDN

-721 GKEAKIAEKSK
+721 GKEAKIAEKSR

-739 TDKIKANSKKVI
+739 TDKIKANSKQVV
-751 RRDRRTRR
+751 RRDKRTRR

-767 AQQELNQV
+767 AQRELNQV

-805 IIKTGRAEQKQLTAL
+805 IIKTGRTEQKQLTAL

-830 MILRSLTSSP
+830 MILRSLTSRP
-840 DDILNGEE
+840 DDILNGED

-855 QTDGHVIVDDKLM
+855 STDGHVIVDDKLM

-879 NPDADLE
+879 NPDADLD

-891 YSKDASKVREKLEK
+891 YDKNASKVREKLEK
-905 DTTIRQRIRN
+905 DTTIRQKIRN

-959 TVWRETRSYKKK
+959 TVWRETRGYKKK
-971 TREIFGNET
+971 TREIFGNES

-1194 YAPGALTAFNN
+1194 YKPGAMTAYLNS
-1205 AISLSLLWF
+1205 ISLSLLWF

-1225 MIHYYHAGIKDGVYP
+1225 MVHYYHAGIKDGVYP

-1255 FVKDFYADNPYLY
+1255 FVKDFYVDNPYLY

-1299 NFVQFAGLFPIKF
+1299 NFIQFAGLFPIKF
-1312 GDATAAASIGGGM
+1312 GDATAAASIGGGA

-1340 DADYAKEQAMQ
+1340 DAQYAKEHAMQ

-1366 REIMSTKSFDNVVRL
+1366 REIMSTKSFDNNVRL

-1392 VKKIY
+1392 IKKIY
-1397 KAYLNTKDWKNL
+1397 KSYLNVKDWKNL
-1409 DPKEKAQTVSDL
+1409 DAKEKAQTVSDL

-1434 SGAIGYALVSML
+1434 SGAIGYAFVSML

-1468 QSHFTALG
+1468 QSHLTALG
-1476 LPGLLLNTATN
+1476 LPGLILNTATN
-1487 IARDKSHFNESPAY
+1487 LARDKSHFNESPAY
-1501 SRKEDIGI
+1501 SRKEDIAI
-1509 QLVKMLSANKTW
+1509 QLVKMLKNNKTW
-1521 DDLTSAERKDFIKN
+1521 DDLTLAEQKEFIKD

-1550 SSMWDKT
+1550 SSMWDRA

-1563 EALESIGVLNLSKLY
+1563 EALESIGILNLSKLY
-1578 NRLDNLG
+1578 DRLETLG
-1585 KDKDI
+1585 KEKDI

-1602 EMNKKLDPYFNKAV
+1602 EMNKKLDPYFNKAI

-1630 TWRDATGEDVD
+1630 AWRDATGESVD

-1655 RKSSSDPF
+1655 RKSSSKPGAF
-1663 KFKKSGPSPFKKKF
+1663 PKQKFGPKIPKFKIN